1 MDLDRLN
8 MYQRLRDFN
17 VPAAVLDSIFESEDD
32 LDILKNSWQE
42 LKAEGLRGDE
52 IAKIVAKLIFDEI
65 DTSLDLN

>member
-1 MDLDRLN
+1 

-32 LDILKNSWQE
+32 LDILKKSWQE
-42 LKAEGLRGDE
+42 LKDEGLRGDE
-52 IAKIVAKLIFDEI
+52 IAKIVAKLIFDKI